1 MLMIEQGSHATR
13 MAVRAQGAGVPRIT
27 PIHDPVDK
35 RHSDLSFN
43 IDTGGRPSYRVLI
56 ARDRALFAPEQ
67 AGARNASNFYDSQR
81 EGLQHDDGPPCF
93 YLVPRSV
100 LHAMLPA
107 PRLFYTVIAYDDRDG
122 TTAVYAVAPE
132 KLATEAPSVALS
144 GDLVGSLSLMFGTS
158 VTRLTRVGAS
168 LAFGLSDEVLGED
181 LDASPPAET
190 GLAAEDDW
198 AEDGAGEAAAYDADE
213 SAYDDELDHA
223 AAFEGDGDDAYDD
236 GYGAGAQSLAED
248 DWRQPVFEG
257 AESAAAFDD
266 APDVGV
272 DDIWGGAAG
281 LSSSPSHA
289 PSRSHADD
297 GYDDG
302 FGEPDPAA
310 QAYEEIGEDRD
321 PVLEGQAYGAEGD
334 EEDGQGDGYGSAY
347 ADDVHAFDAPTREP
361 VPEMLPDEDAD
372 GAHAAQAG
380 QYDDDEVEV
389 EPAPQQAQS
398 YAQSHADSYGDDY
411 SDDYGGDGDSGGA
424 SQAYADPAASRTV
437 AAPPPGAARVPF
449 DIDACKAIL
458 ARIAPFE
465 SGPDGFART
474 IEDGEFAGRF
484 GTGHPAHQ
492 RYHLG
497 LTFGAFPFVQEQGT
511 LGQLLALMRE
521 RDRATFDA
529 SFPEADQLI
538 AVTTAADGPRA
549 WESPDGLSA
558 RLRPVAGKPLWQEP
572 WLARFKRAA
581 AHPPF
586 QGAQNELAARLY
598 VQPVLQVAQQIGLES
613 EQGLTLLIDRAVQ
626 MGAPAALAWVL
637 ECATP
642 VETPALRQRALA
654 TLDCADLSAFQTKAR
669 LPVTGVLDVATHAAL
684 IAALRASPNSPTPV
698 LGGNEVVA
706 AMLRHAQGL
715 PWAARMAKLRDATSA
730 TRLFQL

>member
-1 MLMIEQGSHATR
+1 MQMIEQGSHAMR
-13 MAVRAQGAGVPRIT
+13 VAVRAQAAGVPRIT

-67 AGARNASNFYDSQR
+67 AGARNASNFYDSQH

-107 PRLFYTVIAYDDRDG
+107 PRLFYTVIAYDDRNG
-122 TTAVYAVAPE
+122 TTAVYGMAPE
-132 KLATEAPSVALS
+132 RLAAEAPSVVLA

-158 VTRLTRVGAS
+158 VARLTRIGGS
-168 LAFGLSDEVLGED
+168 LAFGLAEEELGED
-181 LDASPPAET
+181 LDASPPASV
-190 GLAAEDDW
+190 GLSDDGDEGGWEEEGASAAAALDAGGDDGDAGYDDGYVGGAQSFGGDDW
-198 AEDGAGEAAAYDADE
+198 RPPVLEGAE
-213 SAYDDELDHA
+213 A
-223 AAFEGDGDDAYDD
+223 AAFEDA
-236 GYGAGAQSLAED
+236 
-248 DWRQPVFEG
+248 
-257 AESAAAFDD
+257 
-266 APDVGV
+266 APDAGV

-281 LSSSPSHA
+281 LSA
-289 PSRSHADD
+289 ADDD

-302 FGEPDPAA
+302 FGGSGPAA
-310 QAYEEIGEDRD
+310 QAYEEFGEDRE
-321 PVLEGQAYGAEGD
+321 PVLEGAQSQGAGFGE
-334 EEDGQGDGYGSAY
+334 
-347 ADDVHAFDAPTREP
+347 VHAFDAPTREP

-372 GAHAAQAG
+372 GAHAAQADG
-380 QYDDDEVEV
+380 QDDDEVEV
-389 EPAPQQAQS
+389 EPAHAPSLAL
-398 YAQSHADSYGDDY
+398 SHADSYGDDY
-411 SDDYGGDGDSGGA
+411 SDHDGDDRSDNRGDNR
-424 SQAYADPAASRTV
+424 SDDRTEQGQSY
-437 AAPPPGAARVPF
+437 AAPPPAATRQPF

-465 SGPDGFART
+465 SGADGFART
-474 IEDGEFAGRF
+474 VEDGEFSGRF

-521 RDRATFDA
+521 RDRASFDA
-529 SFPEADQLI
+529 NFPDADALI
-538 AVTTAADGPRA
+538 AVTTASDGPRA

-586 QGAQNELAARLY
+586 QGAQNELAARLW

-637 ECATP
+637 EAATP

-654 TLDCADLSAFQTKAR
+654 SLGQADLAAFQRAAR
-669 LPVTGVLDVATHAAL
+669 LPVTGLWDVATHAAL

-698 LGGNEVVA
+698 LGGNEIVA

-715 PWAARMAKLRDATSA
+715 PWAGRMARLRDASSA

>member
-1 MLMIEQGSHATR
+1 MLTIEQGSHAAR
-13 MAVRAQGAGVPRIT
+13 VSVRAQAAGVPRIT

-35 RHSDLSFN
+35 RHSDLSFS
-43 IDTGGRPSYRVLI
+43 IDTGGRPSYRVLV
-56 ARDRALFAPEQ
+56 ARDRTLFAPEQ

-107 PRLFYTVIAYDDRDG
+107 PRLFYTVIAYDDRNG
-122 TTAVYAVAPE
+122 TTAVYATAPE
-132 KLATEAPSVALS
+132 KLASEAPSVVLAS
-144 GDLVGSLSLMFGTS
+144 DLVGSLSLMFGTS

-168 LAFGLSDEVLGED
+168 LAFGFAEDEPGED
-181 LDASPPAET
+181 RDASPPDST
-190 GLAAEDDW
+190 GLAADDDW
-198 AEDGAGEAAAYDADE
+198 GEDRAGEAAACDADE
-213 SAYDDELDHA
+213 IAPEDELDHA
-223 AAFEGDGDDAYDD
+223 AAFDAGGDEGYDD
-236 GYGAGAQSLAED
+236 GYAEGAQSLAED
-248 DWRQPVFEG
+248 DARPPVLEG
-257 AESAAAFDD
+257 AEAAAAFEDA
-266 APDVGV
+266 APDAGV

-281 LSSSPSHA
+281 LSA
-289 PSRSHADD
+289 DDD

-302 FGEPDPAA
+302 FGKSEPAA
-310 QAYEEIGEDRD
+310 QAYEEVGEDRE
-321 PVLEGQAYGAEGD
+321 PVLEGAQSYGVD
-334 EEDGQGDGYGSAY
+334 E
-347 ADDVHAFDAPTREP
+347 VHAFDAPARDP

-380 QYDDDEVEV
+380 ERDDDEVEV
-389 EPAPQQAQS
+389 EAAPRPVLAQA
-398 YAQSHADSYGDDY
+398 HADSYGDDY
-411 SDDYGGDGDSGGA
+411 SDEDGSDSA
-424 SQAYADPAASRTV
+424 QSYAAAPNV
-437 AAPPPGAARVPF
+437 AAPSPGATRQPF

-465 SGPDGFART
+465 SGTDGFART

-484 GTGHPAHQ
+484 GSSHPAHQ
-492 RYHLG
+492 RFHLG

-521 RDRATFDA
+521 RDRASFDA
-529 SFPEADQLI
+529 NFPDADQLI

-598 VQPVLQVAQQIGLES
+598 VQPVLQVAQQIGLDS

-637 ECATP
+637 EAATP

-654 TLDCADLSAFQTKAR
+654 SLGQADLAAFQRAAR
-669 LPVTGVLDVATHAAL
+669 LPVTGLWDVATHAAL
-684 IAALRASPNSPTPV
+684 IAALRSSPNSPTPV
-698 LGGNEVVA
+698 LSGNEIVA
-706 AMLRHAQGL
+706 AMLRHAQGM
-715 PWAARMAKLRDATSA
+715 PWAERMARLRDATST